1 MRIPF
6 KLVLRFEFYGTVTV
20 FVASVCLFFFSVF
33 FTPSCFPPL
42 VDKEVAVNL
51 AKREVTYRIRY
62 KYFLGIQ
69 KIQNT

>member
-1 MRIPF
+1 MGPS
-6 KLVLRFEFYGTVTV
+6 LYLWLQSV
-20 FVASVCLFFFSVF
+20 FFFFFSVF